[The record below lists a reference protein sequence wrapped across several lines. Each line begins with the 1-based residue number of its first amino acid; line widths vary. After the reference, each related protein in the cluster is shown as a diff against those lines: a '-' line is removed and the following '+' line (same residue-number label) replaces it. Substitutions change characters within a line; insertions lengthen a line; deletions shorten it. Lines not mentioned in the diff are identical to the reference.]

1 MQHTRP
7 GRVFTLRIIPPA
19 QQTLL
24 ETPEEHIL
32 GAVAPGMRAT
42 RYGREW
48 IVGQTSLE
56 HVQPDGRFGDLTGR
70 IGFQGESGTAEIW
83 DDEIQDFVPTA
94 IPSGLTAPFAIDL
107 RTLTAAM
114 QPRGSIIKINSLI
127 GAFEALLSAPG
138 QKWQIVGLRKPMS
151 LEEWKSS
158 VSKITTVKFW
168 IREPNPHYHGARNL
182 EDIMGDLRSEA
193 IQMEARSEAG
203 LNSDSSFIRETEGH
217 IERGYGE
224 AEYKGVRGKGSEAR
238 ETVYSTKV
246 GAEEESD
253 EVPVDPASGE
263 VAASALVE
271 VLAKATQGENNG
283 AHGPRVS
290 RASTSGASNGPDST
304 AERPPRE
311 LGRGGDTTRE

>member
-7 GRVFTLRIIPPA
+7 GRVFTLRLIPPA

-32 GAVAPGMRAT
+32 ESISPGRRAT

-56 HVQPDGRFGDLTGR
+56 RAEAGRRHGDLTGR
-70 IGFQGESGTAEIW
+70 IGFQGEAGTAEIW
-83 DDEIQDFVPTA
+83 DDDLQDFVPTA

-107 RTLTAAM
+107 QTLTAAM
-114 QPRGSIIKINSLI
+114 QPRGSVIRINSLI

-138 QKWQIVGLRKPMS
+138 QRWQIVGLRNRMS

-158 VSKITTVKFW
+158 VSRVTTVKFW
-168 IREPNPHYHGARNL
+168 IREPNPHYFDAHNL
-182 EDIMGDLRSEA
+182 KDIMEDVRSEA
-193 IQMEARSEAG
+193 IQLEARNEAG
-203 LNSDSSFIRETEGH
+203 LNADSSFIRETEGH

-224 AEYKGVRGKGSEAR
+224 AEYRGVRGEGSEAR

-246 GAEEESD
+246 GAEEES
-253 EVPVDPASGE
+253 EEIPVDPETGE
-263 VAASALVE
+263 VDPSSLVE
-271 VLAKATQGENNG
+271 VLAKTKQGENNDAYG
-283 AHGPRVS
+283 RRVGGT
-290 RASTSGASNGPDST
+290 RAEGSADGHRSG
-304 AERPPRE
+304 RPPRE
-311 LGRGGDTTRE
+311 LGGAGEAE